1 MKLNKDYWE
10 NRYLNNDAV
19 WDTGAVTTPLKTYID
34 QLTDKSIK
42 ILIPG
47 AGNGYEFE
55 YLISQG
61 FDNVFVVDFAASP
74 LNNIK
79 KRMPSINDNQLIT
92 ADFFEIEGKYDL
104 ILEQTFFCALQPDL
118 RKKYVQKM
126 KSLLQPNGKIA
137 GLLFQF
143 PLTAQGPPFG
153 GSETEYEN
161 LFSNDFVIET
171 MSECYNS
178 ITPREGKE
186 LFFILKNNTN

>member
-1 MKLNKDYWE
+1 MKLNKEYWE
-10 NRYLNNDAV
+10 NRYLNNEAG
-19 WDTGAVTTPLKTYID
+19 WDTGAVTTPIKTYID

-79 KRMPSINDNQLIT
+79 KRMPSINDNQLIK
-92 ADFFEIEGKYDL
+92 ADFFDIEGVYDL
-104 ILEQTFFCALQPDL
+104 VIEQTFFCALQPDL
-118 RKKYVQKM
+118 REKYVQKM
-126 KSLLQPNGKIA
+126 KSLLEPNGKIA

-153 GSETEYEN
+153 GSETEYVN

-171 MSECYNS
+171 MSPCYNS
-178 ITPREGKE
+178 ILPRAGKE
-186 LFFILKNNTN
+186 LFFILKNKTN